1 MTLNFMNVGC
11 VVLKIH
17 TEQNIVN
24 ETLYSTFNDCVTIQ
38 EFALLNFP
46 YGVSFILETILIA
59 IKLENSYLAIL
70 QKNSEIHK

>member
-38 EFALLNFP
+38 EFALFM
-46 YGVSFILETILIA
+46 ETILIA

>member
-38 EFALLNFP
+38 EFALFKFSIRCI
-46 YGVSFILETILIA
+46 Y
-59 IKLENSYLAIL
+59 YLGNNL
-70 QKNSEIHK
+70 DCN